1 MKRIFAAILSLIISL
16 AFITGCAGPKMTWD
30 DCIKDGEKL
39 AANGWT
45 TYEVDIDG
53 MAKEYKDACKKELG
67 KEYEIS
73 IVNGLFY
80 TNANY
85 DMCAFIEFGS
95 AEEANYAY
103 ELCSSRENNEVKFY
117 ISGAIAI
124 EANSDEAMRIL
135 GYTFK

>member
-1 MKRIFAAILSLIISL
+1 MKLGKLFARLL
-16 AFITGCAGPKMTWD
+16 ALAMLASCAGPKMTWD

-39 AANGWT
+39 AASGWI

-53 MAKEYKDACKKELG
+53 MAKEYMDACKKELG

-85 DMCAFIEFGS
+85 DMCAFEEFGS
-95 AEEANYAY
+95 AEEANHIY
-103 ELCSSRENNEVKFY
+103 ELCSSRENNRVKFY
-117 ISGAIAI
+117 ISGAIVI
-124 EANSDEAMRIL
+124 EANCDEAMSIL

>member
-1 MKRIFAAILSLIISL
+1 MKLRKLFAPLL
-16 AFITGCAGPKMTWD
+16 ALAMLASCAGPKITWD
-30 DCIKDGEKL
+30 DCIKDGEKW
-39 AANGWT
+39 ASNGWT

-53 MAKEYKDACKKELG
+53 MAKSYKDAFKKELG

-85 DMCAFIEFGS
+85 NMCAFIEYGS
-95 AEEANYAY
+95 AEEANYVY
-103 ELCSSRENNEVKFY
+103 ELCSSRENNKVKFY

-124 EANSDEAMRIL
+124 EANSDEAMSIL

>member
-1 MKRIFAAILSLIISL
+1 MKLGKLFAPLL
-16 AFITGCAGPKMTWD
+16 ALAMLASCAGPKMTWD

-73 IVNGLFY
+73 IVNCVSY
-80 TNANY
+80 TNTNY

-95 AEEANYAY
+95 AKEANYVY
-103 ELCSSRENNEVKFY
+103 ELCSSRENNNVKFY

-124 EANSDEAMRIL
+124 EANSDEAMSIL
-135 GYTFK
+135 GYIFK